1 MTVCQ
6 SACRYEE
13 DDSIAARTARLAL
26 VAGLHV
32 MLAAWAL
39 DTPFERPADVA
50 PLRMDVRTIVLPA
63 PQPQEQPKPEVQ
75 PPKPRVE
82 PPRPVPQ
89 VAARSVVP
97 RAAPEI
103 LAAAPT
109 AAPAVDHAPASFA
122 VAPQPS
128 AQATHA
134 KEETPPASAP
144 VTAARFD
151 ADYLQNPAPA
161 YPQLSRKLREEGKV
175 LLLVQVS
182 ARGEAERVQIKQGCG
197 FFRLDEAAV
206 NAVRKWRFIPARR
219 GTEAVASSVVVPV
232 VFRLDS

>member
-50 PLRMDVRTIVLPA
+50 PLRMDVRTVVLPA
-63 PQPQEQPKPEVQ
+63 QQLRERPQPEVQ
-75 PPKPRVE
+75 PPKPRVQ
-82 PPRPVPQ
+82 PPKPVPQ
-89 VAARSVVP
+89 AVARPVVP

-109 AAPAVDHAPASFA
+109 AAPAVEHARSNFTVASQPPA
-122 VAPQPS
+122 Q
-128 AQATHA
+128 A
-134 KEETPPASAP
+134 KEEIPPASAP

-161 YPQLSRKLREEGKV
+161 YPPLSRKLREEGKA

-182 ARGEAERVQIKQGCG
+182 ARGEAESVQIKQGSG

-219 GTEAVASSVVVPV
+219 GTESVASSVVVPV

>member
-6 SACRYEE
+6 SACCYGE

-26 VAGLHV
+26 VAGLHL
-32 MLAAWAL
+32 MLGAWVL
-39 DTPFERPADVA
+39 GTQFDPPVDVA

-63 PQPQEQPKPEVQ
+63 PQPEERPKPEVQ
-75 PPKPRVE
+75 PLRPRIQ

-89 VAARSVVP
+89 AAARPVVP

-109 AAPAVDHAPASFA
+109 AAPTVDHAPASFA
-122 VAPQPS
+122 VAPQPP
-128 AQATHA
+128 AQA
-134 KEETPPASAP
+134 KEEASPASAP

-161 YPQLSRKLREEGKV
+161 YPPLSRKLREEGKV

-182 ARGEAERVQIKQGCG
+182 ARGEAESVQIKQDCG